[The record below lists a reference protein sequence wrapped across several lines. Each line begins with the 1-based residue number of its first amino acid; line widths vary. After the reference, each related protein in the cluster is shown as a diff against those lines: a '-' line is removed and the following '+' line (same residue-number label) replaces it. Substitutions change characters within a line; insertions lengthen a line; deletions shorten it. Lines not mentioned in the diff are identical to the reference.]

1 AVFLICRK
9 RTPDPLVAGIASI
22 IGGLLAMV
30 GFTPRAQNFGWLCFI
45 AVFAILLRFRTE
57 RNGPLWLTPI
67 VFCLWINLHP
77 GWPMGIIIFAIVFL
91 SGFIRNDIGRLS
103 ANPWS
108 AAESRKLALTL
119 GCSLTALFVNP
130 LGWRLVAYPFDVL
143 VKQKLNVGMGGEWA
157 SVNFN
162 DMRGVFVLVTL
173 LAVFSAALI
182 TQKRWRVD
190 DTILVVFVLFCGL
203 THIRFLVMTGIVLPP
218 LLVGHFG
225 KLSSYDPNSERRAVN
240 ALVIAAVTLMIVLGL
255 PTEPR
260 LSEETA
266 QFFPVGAVNYLRNY
280 PQPGNI
286 FNQYEWGGFLEWNMP
301 QVRPFIDSRT
311 DIFEYNGVLRD
322 YIAISTFNNTRELL
336 DKYQIS
342 YVLYPANTPL
352 AY

>member
-1 AVFLICRK
+1 
-9 RTPDPLVAGIASI
+9 
-22 IGGLLAMV
+22 
-30 GFTPRAQNFGWLCFI
+30 
-45 AVFAILLRFRTE
+45 
-57 RNGPLWLTPI
+57 
-67 VFCLWINLHP
+67 
-77 GWPMGIIIFAIVFL
+77 
-91 SGFIRNDIGRLS
+91 
-103 ANPWS
+103 
-108 AAESRKLALTL
+108 
-119 GCSLTALFVNP
+119 
-130 LGWRLVAYPFDVL
+130 
-143 VKQKLNVGMGGEWA
+143 
-157 SVNFN
+157 
-162 DMRGVFVLVTL
+162 MRGVFVLVTL

-240 ALVIAAVTLMIVLGL
+240 ALVIAAVTLMIFLGL
-255 PTEPR
+255 PTEQR

-266 QFFPVGAVNYLRNY
+266 QFFPVGALNYLRNY
-280 PQPGNI
+280 PQFGNI

-336 DKYQIS
+336 DKYQIR

-352 AY
+352 AYFLSNDLGWECIYQDAQAVIYRRIVGERS